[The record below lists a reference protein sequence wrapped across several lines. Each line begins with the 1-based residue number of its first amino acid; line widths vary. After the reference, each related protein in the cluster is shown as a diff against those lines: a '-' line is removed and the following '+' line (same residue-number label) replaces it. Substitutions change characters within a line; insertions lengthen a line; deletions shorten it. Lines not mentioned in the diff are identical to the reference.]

1 MTTTI
6 ENRAQWTAY
15 FIARERARAAGACR
29 PCSQRIALAA
39 VKTSAK
45 EPDEQPEL
53 CAQCA
58 RLNNERKTA

>member
-1 MTTTI
+1 MMDL
-6 ENRAQWTAY
+6 ENRAHWNAYATAKEA
-15 FIARERARAAGACR
+15 ARRAGACR

-39 VKTSAK
+39 VKSSTN
-45 EPDEQPEL
+45 EPDQQPEL